1 MIAKLI
7 PNRNQLIIFIIL
19 TILLIL
25 IFIPIIYLI
34 ILSLKDNGQIYG
46 RFWSLPNPVRW
57 ENFALGWQVISR
69 PILNSVV
76 SSGTATLGNIVF
88 ASLAGYAFARHQFP
102 GKEILYTAILMLLM
116 VPPILMLIPEFV
128 LISSIGLLN
137 TLWALILPW
146 MAGGQVFSL
155 LLFRTFFST
164 LPEDFFDAARIDG
177 ASEFRVFWHIA
188 IPLSKPIIITIAII
202 RLVATYNQYIR
213 PLLMISDP
221 HKQVVAVAITQ
232 FTSDIGVTDLGPQMA
247 AYIVATIPLIIFFSF
262 GMRYYVAGLTSGGIR
277 A

>member
-146 MAGGQVFSL
+146 MAGGQVFS
-155 LLFRTFFST
+155 
-164 LPEDFFDAARIDG
+164 
-177 ASEFRVFWHIA
+177 
-188 IPLSKPIIITIAII
+188 
-202 RLVATYNQYIR
+202 
-213 PLLMISDP
+213 
-221 HKQVVAVAITQ
+221 
-232 FTSDIGVTDLGPQMA
+232 
-247 AYIVATIPLIIFFSF
+247 
-262 GMRYYVAGLTSGGIR
+262 
-277 A
+277 

>member
-1 MIAKLI
+1 MIAKFI
-7 PNRNQLIIFIIL
+7 PNRNQLVILVIL

-25 IFIPIIYLI
+25 IFIPIAYLI

-46 RFWSLPNPVRW
+46 RFWSLPNPIRW
-57 ENFALGWQVISR
+57 ENFALGWQVVSR

-88 ASLAGYAFARHQFP
+88 ASLAGYAFARHHFP
-102 GKEILYTAILMLLM
+102 GKEILYTAILALLM
-116 VPPILMLIPEFV
+116 IPPILTLIPEFV
-128 LISSIGLLN
+128 LLSGLGLVN

-155 LLFRTFFST
+155 LLFRTFFAN

-177 ASEFRVFWHIA
+177 GSEFQVFRYIA
-188 IPLSKPIIITIAII
+188 IPLSSPIIITVAII

-213 PLLMISDP
+213 PLLVISDP
-221 HKQVVAVAITQ
+221 QKQVVAVAITQ
-232 FTSDIGVTDLGPQMA
+232 FTSELGVTDIGPQMA

-262 GMRYYVAGLTSGGIR
+262 GMKYYVSGLTSGGIR